1 MSKNKNIVIQKVE
14 KGSTIAI
21 LDKTFYMSAI
31 QETLIAHTKFSNL
44 DIPAGKPTIWNQL
57 YEINYM
63 INLQKRK
70 ISDHKLLKNEEII
83 D

>member
-44 DIPAGKPTIWNQL
+44 AGKPTIWNQL